1 MSNRSHRN
9 AGHIGMNLLR
19 KRGLM
24 HSSHRDAL
32 PASTEATS
40 HIVAVADCLDTLRR
54 IPSRSI
60 QLVICD
66 PPYNINVAA
75 WDDLAHYVDWAGQWL
90 SEVER
95 VLLPSGNFVLF
106 GGLQYQGE
114 AGSGD
119 LLSLMSWMR
128 QHSRMLLANLIIWN
142 YPNGMGAQ
150 RFFANRH
157 EEIAWFARTPKYF
170 FDLDA
175 VRTKLDARTLE
186 RYKRDKRLV
195 ADNLDKGINP
205 TNVWRIPRLNG
216 NSKERVG
223 HPTQKP
229 AALIERIVRALS
241 FPGSTVL
248 DFFAGSGVTA
258 RVAIET
264 GRHSI
269 ASDADPMFS
278 TYLARQRNQI
288 SETAPAYMLI
298 EERDWSRHPAFQ
310 QTVWLLCGRR
320 QRGFRCRRHLH
331 RRVAVVIAAVVI
343 GVGRGDDRALG
354 EAPDQRAEIVHHHEH
369 RGHEHQRQD
378 GREDQAADDGHGHR

>member
-1 MSNRSHRN
+1 
-9 AGHIGMNLLR
+9 MNLLH
-19 KRGLM
+19 KRGLV
-24 HSSHRDAL
+24 HSSRRAAAAV
-32 PASTEATS
+32 ASREATS
-40 HIVAVADCLDTLRR
+40 HIVAVADCLEALRR

-66 PPYNINVAA
+66 PPYNINVAT
-75 WDDLAHYVDWAGQWL
+75 WDDLAHYADWAGRWL
-90 SEVER
+90 AEVER

-157 EEIAWFARTPKYF
+157 EEIAWFASTPKYY

-175 VRTKLDARTLE
+175 VRTKLDAKTLE
-186 RYKRDKRLV
+186 AYKRDKRLI
-195 ADNLDKGINP
+195 AENLDKGINP

-229 AALIERIVRALS
+229 VVLIERLVRALS

-248 DFFAGSGVTA
+248 DFFAGSGVTT
-258 RVAIET
+258 RVAIEA

-269 ASDADPMFS
+269 ASDSDAMLS
-278 TYLARQRNQI
+278 TYLARQLKQI
-288 SETAPAYMLI
+288 GDDAPDHALI
-298 EERDWSRHPAFQ
+298 EDRDWSRHP
-310 QTVWLLCGRR
+310 V
-320 QRGFRCRRHLH
+320 FRATES
-331 RRVAVVIAAVVI
+331 V
-343 GVGRGDDRALG
+343 
-354 EAPDQRAEIVHHHEH
+354 
-369 RGHEHQRQD
+369 
-378 GREDQAADDGHGHR
+378 

>member
-19 KRGLM
+19 KNGTL
-24 HSSHRDAL
+24 HSSARAVVA
-32 PASTEATS
+32 PSSSATS
-40 HIVAVADCLDTLRR
+40 HIIAVDDCLGTLRK
-54 IPSRSI
+54 IPSHSI
-60 QLVICD
+60 QLAICD

-75 WDDLAHYVDWAGQWL
+75 WDDFAGYVDWAGLWL

-95 VLLPSGNFVLF
+95 VLAPSGNFVLF

-128 QHSRMLLANLIIWN
+128 RHSRMLLANLIIWN
-142 YPNGMGAQ
+142 YPNGMGAH

-157 EEIAWFARTPKYF
+157 EEIAWFAKTPKYY

-186 RYKRDKRLV
+186 VYKRDKRLNPE
-195 ADNLDKGINP
+195 NLDKGINP
-205 TNVWRIPRLNG
+205 TNVWKIPRLNG

-229 AALIERIVRALS
+229 KELIERIVRSLS
-241 FPGSTVL
+241 YPESTVL
-248 DFFAGSGVTA
+248 DFFAGSGVTS

-264 GRHSI
+264 RRHSVS
-269 ASDADPMFS
+269 SDVDETFPTYFKRHLDQIGERDPKPAD
-278 TYLARQRNQI
+278 YV
-288 SETAPAYMLI
+288 LI
-298 EERDWSRHPAFQ
+298 EEKNWSRHPMF
-310 QTVWLLCGRR
+310 
-320 QRGFRCRRHLH
+320 
-331 RRVAVVIAAVVI
+331 
-343 GVGRGDDRALG
+343 GDARASSCPS
-354 EAPDQRAEIVHHHEH
+354 EEI
-369 RGHEHQRQD
+369 
-378 GREDQAADDGHGHR
+378 